1 MPFPSNGM
9 ALWDGGNDNWVGPG
23 SRRTAIRASRSGEPG
38 DPLSGTCMA
47 PLRCQGGEDMKKVE
61 MAERLA
67 ARIGMNKVAARDAVY
82 SVFAAI
88 GEALTNG
95 EEVRIVGFGTFGTRN
110 RPARTGRNSQTGE
123 VISIPASKSPSFK
136 AGKAL
141 RDAVSDSQ
149 RP

>member
-1 MPFPSNGM
+1 
-9 ALWDGGNDNWVGPG
+9 
-23 SRRTAIRASRSGEPG
+23 
-38 DPLSGTCMA
+38 
-47 PLRCQGGEDMKKVE
+47 MKKVE

-110 RPARTGRNSQTGE
+110 RPARTGRNPRTGE
-123 VISIPASKSPSFK
+123 AISISSSKSPSFK
-136 AGKAL
+136 AGKTI
-141 RDAVSDSQ
+141 RDAVNAGG